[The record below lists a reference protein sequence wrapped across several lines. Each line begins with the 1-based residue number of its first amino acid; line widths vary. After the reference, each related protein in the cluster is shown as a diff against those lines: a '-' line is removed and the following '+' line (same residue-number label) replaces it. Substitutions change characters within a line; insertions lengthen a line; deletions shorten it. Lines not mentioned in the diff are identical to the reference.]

1 MLIVIPTYWL
11 TATIGDQHLQ
21 LRIPDTELKAVL
33 DVLHFNQASEVRY
46 VLEVIP
52 DAQWMTSVSHTKVE

>member
-1 MLIVIPTYWL
+1 MLMVIPTYWL
-11 TATIGDQHLQ
+11 TATIGEQHLKLQ
-21 LRIPDTELKAVL
+21 VPDTELRAVL
-33 DVLHFNQASEVRY
+33 AVLHFNQASEVRY